1 MQDLRHALRTLLK
14 VPGFTT
20 VAVLMLALGIGAN
33 TAIFSLVNAALL
45 SPLPFPD
52 GDRLVVVW
60 TTVRRERVERRGTSF
75 PDYIDLRR
83 QARSFDALAAWS
95 SDSFTLTPP
104 GGPSEQ
110 VEGEIAAA
118 AYFDI
123 LGCVPTLGRTYSRAE
138 DDERGAHPVAVISDA
153 LWRRTFG
160 ADRGVIGRAVRL
172 NDRPF
177 TIVGVLPPG
186 FVGLDGDTDVWIPM
200 GMMAV
205 SVPERLFE
213 ARGGRWMQMVARLRP
228 GVSIDQATADV
239 AAVAGQLEQTYA
251 DTNARYGAAAFSLR
265 SDFVGN
271 IRPALIVLLS
281 AVGFVLLIAC
291 VNLANLLLARATVRQ
306 RETAIRAALG
316 AGRWRLIRQFLVE
329 GIVLSAAGAAGGLLL
344 ALWSLDAMI
353 ALSPAT
359 LPSYVHPVLDWR
371 VAAYTGAA
379 TIVTALVLG
388 LLPAWQGSRADVN
401 GMLKEGGRA
410 PSGGGVRLRL
420 RASLVVAEIALSI
433 LLLIGAGLLVRSFL
447 RLQNVDLGYRPAGVL
462 AMNVAIP
469 AKYSVERIPALA
481 DDLIADLRAV
491 PGVAAAAIASDSPL
505 GGSSSAFIV
514 SPEQSEIG
522 TPERGMRVYRHAIT
536 PGFFDVLGAR
546 LVAGRDFM
554 RQDIAESPRVTI
566 VSRKFAAVAWPGMD
580 PVGRRFK
587 FGRPDSDRPWIT
599 VVGVIEDMR
608 YRSVP
613 NDATRVPQ
621 DPDVYFPY
629 AQDGPDR
636 AAAVLIRATEDHGK
650 TPATGDIA
658 SGMAASVRAAIQRF
672 DRDLPMYDVQPL
684 GDRVTQATAPYRFTA
699 TIMTMFGA
707 AALLLAGVGVFGL
720 INFSMT
726 QRRHEIGLRM
736 ALGAGRPQV
745 FAIVIRESLI
755 LAAAGVAIG
764 VVAAIPASR
773 ALASQL
779 YGIPPTDP
787 ATYASIAGLLVLVVI
802 LATAWPA
809 YKASRVDPMVA
820 LRAD

>member
-1 MQDLRHALRTLLK
+1 MQDLRHALRTLWN

-52 GDRLVVVW
+52 GDRLVAVW
-60 TTVRRERVERRGTSF
+60 TTVRRERVERRGTSV
-75 PDYIDLRR
+75 PDYADLRER
-83 QARSFDALAAWS
+83 ARSFDAIAAWS

-110 VEGEIAAA
+110 VDAEIASA

-123 LGCVPTLGRTYSRAE
+123 LGGVPVLGRTYARVE

-160 ADRGVIGRAVRL
+160 ADPGIVGRAVRL

-186 FVGLDGDTDVWIPM
+186 FRGLDGDTDVWIPL
-200 GMMAV
+200 GMMAI
-205 SVPERLFE
+205 SVPERMFE
-213 ARGGRWMQMVARLRP
+213 ARGARWLQMVARLRP

-239 AAVAGQLEQTYA
+239 AAAARQLEQTYA
-251 DTNARYGAAAFSLR
+251 DTNAHYGAATFSLR
-265 SDFVGN
+265 SEFVGD
-271 IRPALIVLLS
+271 IRPALIVLLG

-316 AGRWRLIRQFLVE
+316 AGRWRLIRQFLAV
-329 GIVLSAAGAAGGLLL
+329 GIVLSVAGASGGLLL

-359 LPSYVHPVLDWR
+359 LPGYVQPVLDWR

-379 TIVTALVLG
+379 TIVSALVLG

-410 PSGGGVRLRL
+410 PSGGGGRMRL

-447 RLQNVDLGYRPAGVL
+447 RLQDVDLGYRPAGVL
-462 AMNVAIP
+462 TMNLAIP
-469 AKYSVERIPALA
+469 AKYPVERIPALA
-481 DDLIADLRAV
+481 DDLLAELRAI
-491 PGVAAAAIASDSPL
+491 PGVAAAAIATDSPL
-505 GGSSSAFIV
+505 NGSTSAYIV
-514 SPEQSEIG
+514 SPERSEIG
-522 TPERGMRVYRHAIT
+522 TPERGLRVYGLDVT
-536 PGFFDVLGAR
+536 PGFFDVLSAR
-546 LVAGRDFM
+546 VVAGRDFT
-554 RQDIAESPRVTI
+554 RQDTAGTPRVAV
-566 VSRKFAAVAWPGMD
+566 VSRKFAAAAWPGAD
-580 PVGRRFK
+580 PLGRRFK

-599 VVGVIEDMR
+599 VVGVVEDMR

-621 DPDVYFPY
+621 DPDVYLAY

-636 AAAVLIRATEDHGK
+636 GAALVMRAANGK
-650 TPATGDIA
+650 TPTMTDTS

-684 GDRVTQATAPYRFTA
+684 QHRVTTATAPYRFTA

-736 ALGAGRPQV
+736 ALGAGRAQV
-745 FAIVIRESLI
+745 FAIVVRESLI
-755 LAAAGVAIG
+755 LAAAGVVIG
-764 VVAAIPASR
+764 IAAAIPASR
-773 ALASQL
+773 ALANQL
-779 YGIPPTDP
+779 YGVPPTDP
-787 ATYASIAGLLVLVVI
+787 ATYTSIVVLLVLVVV
-802 LATAWPA
+802 LATVWPA
-809 YKASRVDPMVA
+809 YKASRVVPMVA

>member
-1 MQDLRHALRTLLK
+1 
-14 VPGFTT
+14 
-20 VAVLMLALGIGAN
+20 MLALGIGAN
-33 TAIFSLVNAALL
+33 TAIFSLVSATLL

-52 GDRLVVVW
+52 GDRLVAVW
-60 TTVRRERVERRGTSF
+60 TTVRRERVERRGASV
-75 PDYIDLRR
+75 PDFIDLRDR
-83 QARSFDALAAWS
+83 ARSFDAIAAWS

-110 VEGEIAAA
+110 VEGELASA

-123 LGCVPTLGRTYSRAE
+123 LGAVPALGRTYSRAE
-138 DDERGAHPVAVISDA
+138 DDGRGAHPVAVISDA
-153 LWRRTFG
+153 FWRRTFG
-160 ADRGVIGRAVRL
+160 ADPGIVGRAVRL

-177 TIVGVLPPG
+177 TIVGVVRPG
-186 FVGLDGDTDVWIPM
+186 FLGLDGDTDVWIPI

-205 SVPERLFE
+205 SVPERLFD
-213 ARGGRWMQMVARLRP
+213 ARGARWLQMVARLRP

-239 AAVAGQLEQTYA
+239 AAAARQLEQTYA

-265 SDFVGN
+265 DEFVGD
-271 IRPALIVLLS
+271 IRPALIVLLG

-291 VNLANLLLARATVRQ
+291 VNLANLLLARAMVRQ

-316 AGRWRLIRQFLVE
+316 AGRWRLIRQYLAE
-329 GIVLSAAGAAGGLLL
+329 GLVLSVAGASAGLLL

-410 PSGGGVRLRL
+410 PSGAGGRMRL

-447 RLQNVDLGYRPAGVL
+447 RLQDVDLGYRPDGVL
-462 AMNVAIP
+462 TMNLAIP

-481 DDLIADLRAV
+481 DDLIANLRAL

-514 SPEQSEIG
+514 SPERSEIS
-522 TPERGMRVYRHAIT
+522 TPERGMRAYRHAVT
-536 PGFFDVLGAR
+536 PGFFDALGAR
-546 LVAGRDFM
+546 LVEGRDFT
-554 RQDIAESPRVTI
+554 RQDTPESPLVAV
-566 VSRKFAAVAWPGMD
+566 VSRKFAAAAWPGAD
-580 PVGRRFK
+580 PIGRRFK
-587 FGRPDSDRPWIT
+587 SGGPDSDRPWIT
-599 VVGVIEDMR
+599 VVGVVQDMR

-636 AAAVLIRATEDHGK
+636 GAAVLIRATEERG
-650 TPATGDIA
+650 TLTATEERGTSTA
-658 SGMAASVRAAIQRF
+658 TEERGTTQMAGATATGMAASVRAAIQRF

-684 GDRVTQATAPYRFTA
+684 EERVTTATTPYRFTA
-699 TIMTMFGA
+699 MIMTMFGA

-736 ALGAGRPQV
+736 ALGAGRSQV

-764 VVAAIPASR
+764 VAAAIPASR

-779 YGIPPTDP
+779 YGVPPTDP
-787 ATYASIAGLLVLVVI
+787 ATYTSIVGLLVLVVI
-802 LATAWPA
+802 LATVWPA